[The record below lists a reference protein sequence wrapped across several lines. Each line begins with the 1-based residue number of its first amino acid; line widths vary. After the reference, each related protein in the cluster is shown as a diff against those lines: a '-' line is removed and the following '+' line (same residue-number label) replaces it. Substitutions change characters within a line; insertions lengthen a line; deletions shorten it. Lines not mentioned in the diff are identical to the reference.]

1 MPFPSSVSNT
11 LEASQAYTTESHLG
25 TALSRNLTLL
35 LTTPEAFHCP
45 RSWIDTYYPMLN
57 TGLDRSSERLD
68 NGGVPI
74 RSAELVEDGDPRDE
88 YAH

>member
-45 RSWIDTYYPMLN
+45 RSWIDTYS
-57 TGLDRSSERLD
+57 GLDRSSERLD